1 MGMSRSDNYYDT
13 VKGDL
18 SAWTIIC
25 SKRNW
30 FKFKRKFSVQLTHRG
45 KTWIGQQKYTQV
57 NTWWGIKLFIKLFL
71 FQKKSHVHV
80 PFINDRS
87 QIISPMFLWIIHL
100 FFLYKKGLSFSKIW
114 ILNLCFTTSQQ
125 ISILLFISYLQVIM
139 HKFLF
144 LFEIYGVFLSLP
156 QTKIDL
162 PSHKSNMV
170 QVCAISLLWKQFQF
184 LHNCRFPWF
193 MGESEM
199 PFHGYYHLY
208 SSNNLSPHMQSFALK
223 LQAPAEEMHVFVISF
238 PTLPFITCCK
248 LGEPSSEIIGFK

>member
-1 MGMSRSDNYYDT
+1 M
-13 VKGDL
+13 
-18 SAWTIIC
+18 
-25 SKRNW
+25 
-30 FKFKRKFSVQLTHRG
+30 THRG
-45 KTWIGQQKYTQV
+45 KTWKEQQKYTQV

-71 FQKKSHVHV
+71 FQKQSHVHV
-80 PFINDRS
+80 PYINDRS
-87 QIISPMFLWIIHL
+87 QIISPMSLWIIYL
-100 FFLYKKGLSFSKIW
+100 FSFFFIKRDYHFQRYNYLIYALQHHNKYPSFCSFLIYRSSCTSFYFSLK
-114 ILNLCFTTSQQ
+114 S
-125 ISILLFISYLQVIM
+125 M
-139 HKFLF
+139 
-144 LFEIYGVFLSLP
+144 GVFLSFP

-170 QVCAISLLWKQFQF
+170 KVCAISLLWKLFQF

-208 SSNNLSPHMQSFALK
+208 SSNNLSSHMQSFALK

-248 LGEPSSEIIGFK
+248 LGETSSEIIGFK

>member
-30 FKFKRKFSVQLTHRG
+30 FKFKRKFNVQLTHRG

-80 PFINDRS
+80 PYINDRS

-100 FFLYKKGLSFSKIW
+100 FFLYKKGLSLYLIYALQHHNKYPSFCSFLIYRSSCTSFYFS
-114 ILNLCFTTSQQ
+114 L
-125 ISILLFISYLQVIM
+125 
-139 HKFLF
+139 
-144 LFEIYGVFLSLP
+144 
-156 QTKIDL
+156 
-162 PSHKSNMV
+162 KSMGFFNPFR
-170 QVCAISLLWKQFQF
+170 KQ
-184 LHNCRFPWF
+184 
-193 MGESEM
+193 
-199 PFHGYYHLY
+199 
-208 SSNNLSPHMQSFALK
+208 K
-223 LQAPAEEMHVFVISF
+223 
-238 PTLPFITCCK
+238 
-248 LGEPSSEIIGFK
+248 